1 MSKSLKSERPFEEG
15 EVIRGKPLALS
26 KEKID
31 AIAERLLYGVTLE
44 VAAMSVGVHPRTL
57 QKYMVDAAKLAAG
70 SPDSERFTHRYKRAL
85 RYFFMRIAK
94 AEAEY
99 EVVMAKA
106 IADAAKT
113 DWRAAAESLA
123 RRRPRRWSSISR
135 RYAKHQVEVLRNN
148 PAITDLR
155 ELSTRELEQLLAS
168 TTSAGGLPL
177 PSGFGDI
184 VEGQVRDIIEEVDQ
198 T

>member
-1 MSKSLKSERPFEEG
+1 MSERPFEEG

-70 SPDSERFTHRYKRAL
+70 SPESERYTERYKRAL
-85 RYFFMRIAK
+85 RYFFMKIAK

-99 EVVMAKA
+99 EVTMAKA

-123 RRRPRRWSSISR
+123 RRRPRRWSAISR
-135 RYAKHQVEVLRNN
+135 RYAKQQVEVLVSRGV
-148 PAITDLR
+148 TDLTR
-155 ELSTRELEQLLAS
+155 LSTRELEELLAG

-184 VEGQVRDIIEEVDQ
+184 VEGQVRDIIEEEVNQ
-198 T
+198 N